1 MKILSKTA
9 NVKSI
14 KIFIR
19 GKDSKNKCEVF
30 VLPKIHILLSNFLD
44 TGSKVIT
51 ALTGCSY
58 PHASVGFDD
67 DINTFY
73 SFVSRGFIVE
83 KISRYIK
90 PGRAPYSCQL
100 YTLEVSEKVYL
111 RIKELISYFV
121 KYKPYLGY
129 SRLGMVLSL
138 VGIPYKPS
146 PLKYF
151 CSQFVAEVLER
162 AGAVRLKKKSRKY
175 FSNDLKALPGMKL
188 SFQGNMKT
196 MLESFGSAPLGNI

>member
-1 MKILSKTA
+1 MP
-9 NVKSI
+9 
-14 KIFIR
+14 R
-19 GKDSKNKCEVF
+19 
-30 VLPKIHILLSNFLD
+30 IHILLSNFLD

-51 ALTGCSY
+51 ALTGCRY
-58 PHASVGFDD
+58 PHASVGLDE

-90 PGRAPYSCQL
+90 PGRAAYPCRL
-100 YTLEVSEKVYL
+100 YTLEVSDRVYL

-129 SRLGMVLSL
+129 SRLGIALSL
-138 VGIPYKPS
+138 LGIPYRPS
-146 PLKYF
+146 PLRFF

-162 AGAVRLKKKSRKY
+162 AGAVRLKKKSTRY
-175 FSNDLKALPGMKL
+175 FSDDLCSLPGMKL

-196 MLESFGSAPLGNI
+196 MLETYG

>member
-1 MKILSKTA
+1 M
-9 NVKSI
+9 
-14 KIFIR
+14 
-19 GKDSKNKCEVF
+19 
-30 VLPKIHILLSNFLD
+30 PKIHILLSNFLD

-51 ALTGCSY
+51 AFTGCRY

-73 SFVSRGFIVE
+73 SFVTRGFIVE

-90 PGRAPYSCQL
+90 PDRAPYSCQL
-100 YTLEVSEKVYL
+100 YTLEVSERVYSS
-111 RIKELISYFV
+111 IQELISCFV
-121 KYKPYLGY
+121 RFKPYLGY
-129 SRLGMVLSL
+129 SRLGMILSL

-146 PLKYF
+146 PLKFF

-162 AGAVRLKKKSRKY
+162 AGAVRLKKKSRRY
-175 FSNDLKALPGMKL
+175 FSDDLKALPGMKL

-196 MLESFGSAPLGNI
+196 LLESFGTDLSTNI